1 MSECI
6 NEIKINNDDVDL
18 IIKQIIK
25 LLYIVIDDNKRIQ
38 LELFSLIENS
48 SNISVN
54 N

>member
-1 MSECI
+1 MSECF
-6 NEIKINNDDVDL
+6 NEIKINNDDIDL